1 MKKICIIAIALL
13 SVIVMQAQ
21 HELPNSYF
29 NEMGLIRLETQ
40 ELSDASDTLVSIY
53 HRSDDVVWSRIVYR
67 IIDMRYKQNYQ
78 LYTPLTSENPH
89 YSSLFLVML
98 KAMEKGLRVYEKS
111 PEPGDVKPYFN
122 EGPMAKDAVARL
134 LNTDR
139 TGELSDG
146 NIATSDY
153 VLLHYDA
160 ATDSLKFN
168 PYPYK
173 GFVKNQLKYM
183 IQEIIFFDKH
193 YSRLYTKILA
203 IAPLHADNVTYF
215 EGMPVMD
222 ALYGQILFWVPF
234 DSFRPFMARQYMLPH
249 GDNDAKRVTY
259 DEFFQK
265 KLYSSYIVGL
275 SNVYDRMIP
284 QLATT
289 HEEVKKWQEK
299 IEWELLTVEQDL
311 WEY

>member
-1 MKKICIIAIALL
+1 
-13 SVIVMQAQ
+13 
-21 HELPNSYF
+21 
-29 NEMGLIRLETQ
+29 
-40 ELSDASDTLVSIY
+40 
-53 HRSDDVVWSRIVYR
+53 
-67 IIDMRYKQNYQ
+67 
-78 LYTPLTSENPH
+78 
-89 YSSLFLVML
+89 ML
-98 KAMEKGLRVYEKS
+98 KAMENGLRVYEKS

-122 EGPMAKDAVARL
+122 QGPMAKDAVARL

-160 ATDSLKFN
+160 ANDSLKFN